1 MFPSAVP
8 LSHEGRFAIVTDVE
22 SGMRWTSW
30 RRARLPCGRTA
41 PEADDEIVWS
51 WHPLAGAKSAG

>member
-51 WHPLAGAKSAG
+51 